1 MGLRH
6 KLSAYVV
13 GLTSLVLIGWSLVL
27 SHSAVRSYRGAAVTS
42 GQRVLDAL
50 SGPMAS
56 ALAQRDMERAD
67 QALDDATRVEAV
79 TWIGVVDDQG
89 RFLSHSN
96 PRMSESLNDE
106 AWVLSGIQSGDSTFS
121 VRGQELLVTN
131 PVTTGGDADFGGV
144 RWGTLVAS
152 FSLVQVDKAIAE
164 RRLFLAVASILVV
177 LITGAS
183 AYWAL
188 SGLVMMPVRDL
199 HNAALRIKEGDLSVH
214 VEPAASEGE
223 LRLLA
228 QVFNEMAAQLR
239 DHTAQ
244 LEGDV
249 SRRNVELESA
259 NKELGQ
265 INERLVKALARLAD
279 QANTDGLTGLLNHR
293 RFQEKLTLELQ
304 RCLRQEHPLS
314 VLMIDVD
321 HFKAYNDYHGHPRG
335 DEVLRNISRVFR
347 DNLRELDMVARYGGE
362 EFGVLL
368 LDTPK
373 GAAALVAEK
382 LRASVQEA
390 AFAGEEASQPS
401 GDVTISVGVAS
412 FPEDGLSPVELL
424 DVADKALYRAKAL
437 GRNVVVKGGEV

>member
-1 MGLRH
+1 M
-6 KLSAYVV
+6 
-13 GLTSLVLIGWSLVL
+13 
-27 SHSAVRSYRGAAVTS
+27 
-42 GQRVLDAL
+42 
-50 SGPMAS
+50 
-56 ALAQRDMERAD
+56 
-67 QALDDATRVEAV
+67 
-79 TWIGVVDDQG
+79 
-89 RFLSHSN
+89 
-96 PRMSESLNDE
+96 
-106 AWVLSGIQSGDSTFS
+106 
-121 VRGQELLVTN
+121 
-131 PVTTGGDADFGGV
+131 
-144 RWGTLVAS
+144 
-152 FSLVQVDKAIAE
+152 
-164 RRLFLAVASILVV
+164 

-183 AYWAL
+183 VYWAL

-199 HNAALRIKEGDLSVH
+199 HNAALRIKDGDLSVQ

-239 DHTAQ
+239 DHTAT
-244 LEGDV
+244 LEGNV
-249 SRRNVELESA
+249 SRRNVELEAA

-265 INERLVKALARLAD
+265 INQRLGKALARLAD

-335 DEVLRNISRVFR
+335 DEVLRGISRVFR
-347 DNLRELDMVARYGGE
+347 DNLRELDLVARYGGE

-382 LRASVQEA
+382 LRASIQEA
-390 AFAGEEASQPS
+390 PFAGEEASQPS
-401 GDVTISVGVAS
+401 GEVTISVGVAS

-424 DVADKALYRAKAL
+424 DVADKALYRAKGL
-437 GRNVVVKGGEV
+437 GRNVVVKGGEA